1 LRTLASALRGGG
13 IRPYPWLDIRTDVRS
28 VVATNSRSFE
38 YQLDGD
44 YLGEVQRVEF
54 EYVPNALRL
63 VRSHP

>member
-1 LRTLASALRGGG
+1 MASALRGGG
-13 IRPYPWLDIRTDVRS
+13 VPSYPWLDIRTNVRS
-28 VVATNSRSFE
+28 LRVSDSRAFP

-44 YLGEVQRVEF
+44 YLGEVQNVEF